1 MGFLLGPTLAN
12 LACFRYMIEENIAFS
27 KLKDAFTCRLGNLFR
42 FKDSLEKKILSGIV
56 YR

>member
-27 KLKDAFTCRLGNLFR
+27 KLKDAFTCRLG
-42 FKDSLEKKILSGIV
+42 K
-56 YR
+56 